1 VSSFKDCALAF
12 RFAYVDR
19 LPEPPSVPA
28 SRGTLVHRA
37 LEHLMTREPG
47 DRTREAAHADL
58 ATAIDELRDHPE
70 FAGLG
75 LTPDEQATFEG
86 EAAELVDRYFQ
97 LEDPRMI
104 RPIGIE
110 LKMQAALSDDVVIR
124 GIIDRLELDE
134 DGELVVTD
142 YKTGR
147 VPGEQWEQKS
157 LQGVHVYAL
166 LCQEMLGRRPARV
179 QLLYLSEP
187 ASIVATPTEQS
198 VRGVARRNLAVYEA
212 VRGACRRD
220 DFRPSPGPR
229 CDWCSFRKY
238 CPAFG
243 GDPADA
249 VELRIEAAENE
260 AIAAGNPPLFT
271 ASGAPTT

>member
-1 VSSFKDCALAF
+1 MSSFKDCALAF

-37 LEHLMTREPG
+37 LEHLMTREPH
-47 DRTREAAHADL
+47 DRTPEAAHADL
-58 ATAIDELRDHPE
+58 ATAISELRDHPE

-86 EAAELVDRYFQ
+86 EAADLVDKYFQ
-97 LEDPRMI
+97 LEDPTTV

-110 LKMQAALSDDVVIR
+110 LKMQASLNDDVVVR

-134 DGELVVTD
+134 HGELVVTD

-147 VPGEQWEQKS
+147 VPGERWEQKS

-166 LCQEMLGRRPARV
+166 LCQEMLGRRPAKV

-187 ASIVATPTEQS
+187 AAIVATPTEQS
-198 VRGVARRNLAVYEA
+198 VRGVTRKNLAVYEA
-212 VRGACRRD
+212 VKSACHRD
-220 DFRPSPGPR
+220 DFRPNPGPR
-229 CDWCSFRKY
+229 CDWCSFQKY

-243 GDPADA
+243 GNPADA
-249 VELRIEAAENE
+249 AELRIEAAENE
-260 AIAAGNPPLFT
+260 AIAAGAPPLFT
-271 ASGAPTT
+271 TSGAPTT